1 MDGILVLC
9 MTNPKTPK
17 GKCAELEGI
26 HQWYAKASWRL
37 RSWNYNQ
44 SIPNAMS

>member
-1 MDGILVLC
+1 MGNDFFIIIGALGYMDGILVLC

-26 HQWYAKASWRL
+26 HQ
-37 RSWNYNQ
+37 
-44 SIPNAMS
+44 